1 MKRNYILAFVAAALF
16 ATASLFNF
24 IQGSTPRGIISLI
37 GAISFLL
44 AGIHYKRSSRNR
56 NL

>member
-16 ATASLFNF
+16 AIACIISF
-24 IQGSTPRGIISLI
+24 IGGSPSRGAISLI

-44 AGIHYKRSSRNR
+44 SGIHYRRRSRNE